1 MAEHDRH
8 RRLSQGCEALASL
21 AGLIDG
27 ATLSDSEPVQA
38 ALLSLA
44 HRLLAPEAL
53 VMLNIADDGGL
64 DLGLLRPPEQAKR
77 LQVLAD
83 QAVAEGHMAWALQNP
98 QPLFT
103 TIDRQHVLLC
113 AIATR
118 NAAFGVLLAVLGRGS
133 PEDRSDPLVDLLV
146 VALHTTAFSLENRS
160 LLDQRTRQADQLER
174 QVDERTRELV
184 VAREAAE
191 AASRAK
197 SSFLASMSHEI
208 RTPMNGVL
216 GMTRLLLA
224 SPLDH
229 DQRHLATT
237 IEHSSTTLLA
247 LLNDILDLSKIEAG
261 RLELDRIPLDLRA
274 ALHDACAPFRPTAAG
289 GDLELVLQVA
299 PEVPGLLLGDPIRL
313 RQIAANLI
321 GNAMRFTRQGTVV
334 VSAIAGLG
342 RLELTVADT
351 GPGIPAD
358 RLSRLGEPVTL
369 AEASTAREP
378 GSSGLGLSICKR
390 LAEAMGGSLAIRS
403 QVGTGSTF
411 TISIPLLPVAGA
423 EADEVQAP
431 LAGRRVLVVDDQP
444 AAAQGLAWQLQRLGA
459 VVVIASDA
467 ASALG
472 EALATPPA
480 LVVADLLLPD
490 PGGAALADALAAEPA
505 TAACPVLLTAPAA
518 ADRQRVPGR
527 RVLLKPLRDDELEED
542 IRQALGLPAKT
553 GAAPPQVLPL
563 RGRVLLAEDNPVN
576 RELTVRLLALLGLD
590 QVVCADD
597 GKEAVRH
604 FHAGGFDLVL
614 MDCLMPGT
622 DGYAATAAIRASEAA
637 IRGRRI
643 PIVALT
649 ARALAG
655 DREQCLLAGMDDH
668 LAKPFDENALRT
680 VLARW
685 LTPAGS

>member
-8 RRLSQGCEALASL
+8 HRLSLGCEALASL

-27 ATLSDSEPVQA
+27 ATRSDSEPVQA

-53 VMLNIADDGGL
+53 AVLTIAEDGGL
-64 DLGLLRPPEQAKR
+64 DLGLIRPPEQAGR
-77 LQVLAD
+77 LQALAD
-83 QAVAEGHMAWALQNP
+83 LAVAEGHMAWALQNP

-103 TIDRQHVLLC
+103 VIDHRHVLLC

-133 PEDRSDPLVDLLV
+133 PEGRSDPLVDLLV

-160 LLDQRTRQADQLER
+160 LLDQRTRQADLLER
-174 QVDERTRELV
+174 QVEERTRELV

-197 SSFLASMSHEI
+197 SSFLANMSHEI

-224 SPLDH
+224 SPLDR

-237 IEHSSTTLLA
+237 IEHSGTTLLA
-247 LLNDILDLSKIEAG
+247 LLNDILDHSKIESG
-261 RLELDRIPLDLRA
+261 RLELESIPLDLRA
-274 ALHDACAPFRPTAAG
+274 ALHDACAPFRPSIAG
-289 GDLELVLQVA
+289 GALELVLQVA
-299 PEVPGLLLGDPIRL
+299 PEVPRLLLGDPIRL
-313 RQIAANLI
+313 RQIAANLV
-321 GNAMRFTRQGTVV
+321 GNAMKFTRRGAVV
-334 VSAIAGLG
+334 VSAVAGMG
-342 RLELTVADT
+342 RLELAVADS
-351 GPGIPAD
+351 GPGIPPD
-358 RLSRLGEPVTL
+358 RLARLGEPFTQ
-369 AEASTAREP
+369 ADSSTAREH
-378 GSSGLGLSICKR
+378 GGTGLGLSICKR

-403 QVGTGSTF
+403 EVGKGSTF
-411 TISIPLLPVAGA
+411 SVSIPLLPVAGPA
-423 EADEVQAP
+423 TEAAP
-431 LAGRRVLVVDDQP
+431 LLLAGQRVLVVDDQP
-444 AAAQGLAWQLQRLGA
+444 SAAKALAWQLERLGA
-459 VVVIASDA
+459 LVTIATDA

-472 EALATPPA
+472 EALAAPPA
-480 LVVADLLLPD
+480 LVVADLLLAD
-490 PGGAALADALAAEPA
+490 MDGAALAGALAAEPA
-505 TAACPVLLTAPAA
+505 TATCPVLLTAPSA
-518 ADRQRVPGR
+518 ADREAVPGR
-527 RVLLKPLRDDELEED
+527 RVLLKPLRDDEFEED
-542 IRQALGLPAKT
+542 IRLALGMPQKA
-553 GAAPPQVLPL
+553 GAAAPKDQPL

-576 RELTVRLLALLGLD
+576 RELTVRMLALLGID
-590 QVVCADD
+590 QVVCATD
-597 GKEAVRH
+597 GREAVRH

-614 MDCLMPGT
+614 MDCLMPDT

-637 IRGRRI
+637 TRGRRI
-643 PIVALT
+643 PIIALT
-649 ARALAG
+649 ANALAG

-685 LTPAGS
+685 LSPAGS